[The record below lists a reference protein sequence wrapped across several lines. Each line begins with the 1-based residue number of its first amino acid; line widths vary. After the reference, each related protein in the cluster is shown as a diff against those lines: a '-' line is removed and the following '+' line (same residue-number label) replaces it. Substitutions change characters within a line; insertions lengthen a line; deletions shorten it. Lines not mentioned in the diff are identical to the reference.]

1 MKENNQYKE
10 EMQKK
15 RYITKLIRIDY
26 DNNPKYLLGYDLNN
40 ELYFDEVSK
49 EEFEL
54 REDLA
59 FLKFDKRKQK

>member
-1 MKENNQYKE
+1 
-10 EMQKK
+10 MQKK